1 MFMRDALDL
10 DKASQLALQLSA
22 SSARGATVPVHVYL
36 RRSFGSTVDL
46 GTVRLNGTAK
56 WVYFTLPA
64 AARTFR
70 NSLDL
75 EVSAAGVRSAGGSV
89 KLAVYDVRAAV

>member
-1 MFMRDALDL
+1 MRDALDL